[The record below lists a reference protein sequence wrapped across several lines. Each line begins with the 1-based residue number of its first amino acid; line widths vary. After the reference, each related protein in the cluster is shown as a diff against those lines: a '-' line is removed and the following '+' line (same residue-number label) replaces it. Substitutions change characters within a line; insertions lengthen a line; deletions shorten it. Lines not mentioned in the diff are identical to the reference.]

1 MPYYSLSQVVKAKVK
16 SAVSFISDYE
26 NELVK
31 VARSRKCQGII
42 CGHIHQPAIKEI
54 NGIEYLNSG
63 DWVESLTALV
73 EDNEGNWK
81 IIYYQE
87 WLATLP
93 EKTEENKNGS
103 PSIKEILPKGVTVN
117 TK

>member
-1 MPYYSLSQVVKAKVK
+1 VVKAKVK

-31 VARSRKCQGII
+31 VAKARHCGGII
-42 CGHIHQPAIKEI
+42 CGHIHQPAIKVI
-54 NGIEYLNSG
+54 DGIDYLNSG

-73 EDNEGNWK
+73 EDIDGNWK

-87 WLATLP
+87 WL
-93 EKTEENKNGS
+93 TEFNLQQMQTKNKNNS
-103 PSIKEILPKGVTVN
+103 ATEVTPEGVL
-117 TK
+117 KAS